1 MILVML
7 LRIIKEGLSVDSSP
21 LLNLLR
27 MNELLIECKVF
38 RFWVSLMLNNAIAR
52 IVANR
57 LVETA
62 IHFLV
67 IISYLLRSL
76 HGVIFA
82 LYMTMHFL
90 ISLECAAMQIVLSL
104 VKIQTCLSWIEPLLI
119 TLLRLFPATNG
130 RSNLLR
136 LNLVKHV
143 YFVIIIGHVLAFLM
157 RKLLFRNARG
167 VVSSLR

>member
-1 MILVML
+1 ML

-104 VKIQTCLSWIEPLLI
+104 VKIQTCLS
-119 TLLRLFPATNG
+119 
-130 RSNLLR
+130 
-136 LNLVKHV
+136 
-143 YFVIIIGHVLAFLM
+143 
-157 RKLLFRNARG
+157 
-167 VVSSLR
+167 